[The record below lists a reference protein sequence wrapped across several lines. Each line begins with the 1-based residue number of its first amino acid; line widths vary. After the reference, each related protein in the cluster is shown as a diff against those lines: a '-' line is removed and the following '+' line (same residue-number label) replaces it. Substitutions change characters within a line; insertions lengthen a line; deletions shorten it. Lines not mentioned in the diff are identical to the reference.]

1 MKNKA
6 VYIALAVVTV
16 LLIIACI
23 FLLLPDKSD
32 GSEGMGLTVDPNSG
46 IYVAPE
52 KTETEDAASGIA
64 IPGWGSI
71 TIPANTTAVDVN
83 LKNPSENEGNL
94 PDYTLDNDERCK
106 KEGYTFSQCADGLK
120 LGGKKCPYGPYYSQ
134 CLENCPS
141 GYQTCKEPY
150 VGVGEPCN
158 GKYASCECTPCETG
172 YDYTEIPEGY
182 VQDGDPCLNCD
193 GKTKYK
199 VKPTPCEGFMDCGS
213 MGGATNAETCLSGE
227 TIKYDNCKS
236 CPNLGTLDT
245 CPSGSVCTY
254 EDCSGLWYVTG
265 CQDGYTDYCDYCA
278 M

>member
-1 MKNKA
+1 MCTLKIKRIFVTLIFVANILPLTA
-6 VYIALAVVTV
+6 YANCVFSRDVYTHLN
-16 LLIIACI
+16 
-23 FLLLPDKSD
+23 LLPSSWRLSSPLIDELETKRFASVCFVTD
-32 GSEGMGLTVDPNSG
+32 TSECGGDLG
-46 IYVAPE
+46 ALEY
-52 KTETEDAASGIA
+52 
-64 IPGWGSI
+64 
-71 TIPANTTAVDVN
+71 
-83 LKNPSENEGNL
+83 PSENEGNL

-199 VKPTPCEGFMDCGS
+199 VKPNPCEGFMDCGS
-213 MGGATNAETCLSGE
+213 MGGTTNAETCLSGE

>member
-83 LKNPSENEGNL
+83 LKNPSENEGKYNMTFTL
-94 PDYTLDNDERCK
+94 TLDGEEEPLAETGLIRPG
-106 KEGYTFSQCADGLK
+106 ESALK
-120 LGGKKCPYGPYYSQ
+120 LNLSRPLEAGEYKAYVHVQPYRISD
-134 CLENCPS
+134 NS
-141 GYQTCKEPY
+141 
-150 VGVGEPCN
+150 
-158 GKYASCECTPCETG
+158 
-172 YDYTEIPEGY
+172 
-182 VQDGDPCLNCD
+182 
-193 GKTKYK
+193 
-199 VKPTPCEGFMDCGS
+199 
-213 MGGATNAETCLSGE
+213 ATNNANIGV
-227 TIKYDNCKS
+227 
-236 CPNLGTLDT
+236 TLI
-245 CPSGSVCTY
+245 VK
-254 EDCSGLWYVTG
+254 
-265 CQDGYTDYCDYCA
+265 
-278 M
+278 